1 MESDCFRLIEP
12 RHIGE
17 VMPAWEP
24 HFPHFDTVRGYSE
37 LGHVFLRNSG
47 TREYA
52 VLHPYE
58 ARAESYGR
66 FRDID
71 DFITDVL
78 LDRVFTKYVLRPSH
92 VAQIRRLLGPLE
104 EREVY
109 IATPYP
115 FLGGSE
121 EPDAYM
127 RGDIWV
133 FLDLVA
139 QSVEM

>member
-1 MESDCFRLIEP
+1 MVSDRYRLIEP
-12 RHIGE
+12 RHLGE

-24 HFPHFDTVRGYSE
+24 HFSQFDTVRGYSE
-37 LGHVFLRNSG
+37 LGHVFLRNSA

-58 ARAESYGR
+58 ARADSYGR
-66 FRDID
+66 FMDLD

-78 LDRVFTKYVLRPSH
+78 LDAVFTKYVLRPTH
-92 VAQIRRLLGPLE
+92 VAELEQLHGPLGE
-104 EREVY
+104 QEVY
-109 IATPYP
+109 IAAPYP

-139 QSVEM
+139 QAQEL

>member
-1 MESDCFRLIEP
+1 MDSDCYRLIEP
-12 RHIGE
+12 RPLGE

-24 HFPHFDTVRGYSE
+24 HFPQYDTVRGYSE
-37 LGHVFLRNSG
+37 LGHVFLRDSA
-47 TREYA
+47 TRAYA

-66 FRDID
+66 FLDLD

-78 LDRVFTKYVLRPSH
+78 LDRVFTKYVLRPPH
-92 VAQIRRLLGPLE
+92 VAQIRRLLGPLAE
-104 EREVY
+104 GEVY
-109 IATPYP
+109 IAAPYP

-127 RGDIWV
+127 KGDLWV

-139 QSVEM
+139 QSVEF